1 MLNFVFL
8 TTSLSTTFIFL
19 KSTGTVFTLPA
30 SKSSTFVFKLFNL
43 AGTLTS
49 LGMSNLSTSIFKS
62 INFLLAAKSD
72 VSMPVSWSNSLL
84 VAKFYNSKTTLTLSL
99 IWLSGSR

>member
-49 LGMSNLSTSIFKS
+49 LGMSLSTSIFKS

-72 VSMPVSWSNSLL
+72 VSMPVS
-84 VAKFYNSKTTLTLSL
+84 
-99 IWLSGSR
+99 